1 MGVYRAGDVIRR
13 NRQALHMTQEELC
26 EGICN
31 AQTLSRIEN
40 GKQNPGKEVYKRL
53 MERMGKEKNRA
64 FAMVSGDDVRVLE
77 YAREYENAL
86 HKFEYEKADEV
97 LHLLEE
103 MVDDSPV
110 SRQYVM
116 EGRAVLDWRL
126 KRIEAKEERK
136 KLIEALSLTIN
147 NPEKYDFSSY
157 PLMENELSIMSNI
170 ANNYFSEGKREKAV
184 LILENIY
191 KGINSGYRIRE
202 KNRALEILLLNNL
215 ANMYGELG
223 EYKKA
228 IELTKQGIEVCRAEK
243 SSSALPQLLAEMEWN
258 MEQLLKE
265 KNDVNFTKHDCEKI
279 LRQAFYIASALKQ
292 NHNVELIKNHYEEY
306 FGKVPRIIFYQ

>member
-97 LHLLEE
+97 LQLLEG
-103 MVDDSPV
+103 MVDDSPI
-110 SRQYVM
+110 SRQYLLR
-116 EGRAVLDWRL
+116 GRAVIDWNL
-126 KRIEAKEERK
+126 KRITPGEGRK
-136 KLIEALSLTIN
+136 KLKEALAITVEN
-147 NPEKYDFSSY
+147 AEEQNFSTY
-157 PLMENELSIMSNI
+157 PLMENEIAILYNI
-170 ANNYFSEGKREKAV
+170 ANTYCWEGKIEEA
-184 LILENIY
+184 
-191 KGINSGYRIRE
+191 
-202 KNRALEILLLNNL
+202 ILLLETVYSGISSAYRIPEKGKLTEILILTNL
-215 ANMYGELG
+215 SNMYGELG
-223 EYKKA
+223 KYKKA
-228 IELTKQGIEVCRAEK
+228 IELAEQGIVICKEEK
-243 SSSALPQLLAEMEWN
+243 VSSALPQLLAEKEWN
-258 MEQLLKE
+258 MEQQLDKE
-265 KNDVNFTKHDCEKI
+265 ENVTFTKSDCERI
-279 LRQAFYIASALKQ
+279 LRQACYLASALDQK
-292 NHNVELIKNHYEEY
+292 HNLELIRRHYKEY
-306 FGKVPRIIFYQ
+306 FGRIL

>member
-110 SRQYVM
+110 SRQ
-116 EGRAVLDWRL
+116 
-126 KRIEAKEERK
+126 
-136 KLIEALSLTIN
+136 
-147 NPEKYDFSSY
+147 
-157 PLMENELSIMSNI
+157 
-170 ANNYFSEGKREKAV
+170 
-184 LILENIY
+184 
-191 KGINSGYRIRE
+191 
-202 KNRALEILLLNNL
+202 
-215 ANMYGELG
+215 
-223 EYKKA
+223 
-228 IELTKQGIEVCRAEK
+228 
-243 SSSALPQLLAEMEWN
+243 
-258 MEQLLKE
+258 
-265 KNDVNFTKHDCEKI
+265 
-279 LRQAFYIASALKQ
+279 
-292 NHNVELIKNHYEEY
+292 
-306 FGKVPRIIFYQ
+306 

>member
-97 LHLLEE
+97 LQLLEG

-116 EGRAVLDWRL
+116 EGRAIIDLRL
-126 KRIEAKEERK
+126 KRISEKEARK
-136 KLIEALSLTIN
+136 VLLEALNITIE
-147 NPEKYDFSSY
+147 NPEKQDFSSY
-157 PLMENELSIMSNI
+157 PLMEMEISILYNI
-170 ANNYFSEGKREKAV
+170 ANTYFSESEMEKAV
-184 LILENIY
+184 LILENVY
-191 KGINSGYRIRE
+191 NGITSSYRLPQKR
-202 KNRALEILLLNNL
+202 RTLELLILDNL

-223 EYKKA
+223 KHEKA
-228 IELTKQGIEVCRAEK
+228 IELALQGIKICKFEK
-243 SSSALPQLLAEMEWN
+243 TSGNLPQLLGEMEWN
-258 MEQLLKE
+258 MEQMLE
-265 KNDVNFTKHDCEKI
+265 KKKDVDFSKDDCKKI

-292 NHNVELIKNHYEEY
+292 NHIRDLMKNHYKEY
-306 FGKVPRIIFYQ
+306 FGKAII

>member
-97 LHLLEE
+97 LQLLEG

-110 SRQYVM
+110 SRQYIIK
-116 EGRAVLDWRL
+116 GRAILDWKL
-126 KRIEAKEERK
+126 KRISHQEERK
-136 KLIEALSLTIN
+136 RLMEGLNITIN
-147 NPEKYDFSSY
+147 FPEKQNFRKY
-157 PLMENELSIMSNI
+157 PLMENEISILCNI
-170 ANNYFSEGKREKAV
+170 ANTYFYENQIEKA
-184 LILENIY
+184 IIFLENIY
-191 KGINSGYRIRE
+191 EGINSGYRIPE
-202 KNRALEILLLNNL
+202 KGKVTELLILDNL

-223 EYKKA
+223 NHRKA
-228 IELTKQGIEVCRAEK
+228 IELAKQGLVFCKEEK
-243 SSSALPQLLAEMEWN
+243 TSGNLPQLLGELEWN
-258 MEQLLKE
+258 MEQLLE
-265 KNDVNFTKHDCEKI
+265 KNEDVEFNQKDCEKI
-279 LRQAFYIASALKQ
+279 LRQAYYIATALKQ
-292 NHNVELIKNHYEEY
+292 NHNAYLLKNHYEEY
-306 FGKVPRIIFYQ
+306 FGKKL

>member
-116 EGRAVLDWRL
+116 EGRAIIDYNL
-126 KRIEAKEERK
+126 KRITSKEANMRLSK
-136 KLIEALSLTIN
+136 ALALTVEN
-147 NPEKYDFSSY
+147 AEQQDFSKY
-157 PLMENELSIMSNI
+157 PLMEIEVSILCNI
-170 ANNYFSEGKREKAV
+170 ANIYYYDGKIQKAIF
-184 LILENIY
+184 LLEAVY
-191 KGINSGYRIRE
+191 AGINSGYRIHKKGKAKELR
-202 KNRALEILLLNNL
+202 ILDNL

-223 EYKKA
+223 EHKKA
-228 IELTKQGIEVCRAEK
+228 IKLAEEGILICREEK
-243 SSSALPQLLAEMEWN
+243 SAGNLPQLLGEMEWN
-258 MEQLLKE
+258 MEQLLEKKE
-265 KNDVNFTKHDCEKI
+265 DVNFSKYDCKKI
-279 LRQAFYIASALKQ
+279 LRQAYYLASALNQ
-292 NHNVELIKNHYEEY
+292 NHNLGLIKKHYQEY
-306 FGKVPRIIFYQ
+306 FKEDA

>member
-86 HKFEYEKADEV
+86 HKSEYEKADEI
-97 LHLLEE
+97 LCQLEK
-103 MVDDSPV
+103 MIDDSDT
-110 SRQYVM
+110 SKQYVIK
-116 EGRAVLDWRL
+116 GRAILDWKL
-126 KRIEAKEERK
+126 KRITHQEERR
-136 KLIEALSLTIN
+136 KLMEGLKITIDF
-147 NPEKYDFSSY
+147 PEKHDFSKY
-157 PLMENELSIMSNI
+157 PLMENEISILCNI
-170 ANNYFSEGKREKAV
+170 ANTYFYDNQIEEAIIFLEK
-184 LILENIY
+184 IY
-191 KGINSGYRIRE
+191 EGINSGYRISE
-202 KNRALEILLLNNL
+202 KGKVTELLILDNL

-223 EYKKA
+223 EHWKA
-228 IELTKQGIEVCRAEK
+228 IQLVKQGLVLCKEEK
-243 SSSALPQLLAEMEWN
+243 TSGNLPQLLGEMEWN
-258 MEQLLKE
+258 MEQLLE
-265 KNDVNFTKHDCEKI
+265 KNEEVDFTKKDCEKI
-279 LRQAFYIASALKQ
+279 LRQAYYIATALKQ
-292 NHNVELIKNHYEEY
+292 NHNAYLLKNHYEEY
-306 FGKVPRIIFYQ
+306 FGKKL

>member
-86 HKFEYEKADEV
+86 HKFECEKADKILCKLE
-97 LHLLEE
+97 LL
-103 MVDDSPV
+103 VDDSPT
-110 SRQYVM
+110 SQQYIMKGRAIVDWNLGRITPK
-116 EGRAVLDWRL
+116 EGRKRL
-126 KRIEAKEERK
+126 MQ
-136 KLIEALSLTIN
+136 ALSITIK
-147 NPEKYDFSSY
+147 NPEQQDFSKY
-157 PLMENELSIMSNI
+157 PLMENE
-170 ANNYFSEGKREKAV
+170 V
-184 LILENIY
+184 LILCNVANTYFRDGRVEKAILVLEDLY
-191 KGINSGYRIRE
+191 EGIISGYRISE
-202 KNRALEILLLNNL
+202 KGKTIELLILDNL

-223 EYKKA
+223 NHEKA
-228 IELTKQGIEVCRAEK
+228 IELAQKGIAICREEK
-243 SSSALPQLLAEMEWN
+243 TSSVLPQLIGELEWN
-258 MEQLLKE
+258 MEQLLEKE
-265 KNDVNFTKHDCEKI
+265 KRVDFSKKECERI
-279 LRQAFYIASALKQ
+279 LRQAYYIASALKQ
-292 NHNVELIKNHYEEY
+292 NHNEELMKKHYKEY
-306 FGKVPRIIFYQ
+306 FGEKISL

>member
-97 LHLLEE
+97 LQLLEG

-116 EGRAVLDWRL
+116 EGRAIIDYNL
-126 KRIEAKEERK
+126 KRITSEEGKIR
-136 KLIEALSLTIN
+136 LYEALALTVEN
-147 NPEKYDFSSY
+147 AEQQDFSKY
-157 PLMENELSIMSNI
+157 PLMEIEVSILCNI
-170 ANNYFSEGKREKAV
+170 ANLYYYEQKIQKAIF
-184 LILENIY
+184 LLEAIY
-191 KGINSGYRIRE
+191 TGINSGYRIPKKGKAKE
-202 KNRALEILLLNNL
+202 LLILDNL

-223 EYKKA
+223 DHRKA
-228 IELTKQGIEVCRAEK
+228 IKLAKEAISICREEK
-243 SSSALPQLLAEMEWN
+243 SAGNLPQLLGEMEWN
-258 MEQLLKE
+258 MEQLLEKKE
-265 KNDVNFTKHDCEKI
+265 VVDFSKGDCKRI
-279 LRQAFYIASALKQ
+279 LRQAYYLASALKQ
-292 NHNVELIKNHYEEY
+292 NHNLKLIKKHYQEY
-306 FGKVPRIIFYQ
+306 FKENV

>member
-97 LHLLEE
+97 LQLLEG

-126 KRIEAKEERK
+126 KRIEAEEERRR
-136 KLIEALSLTIN
+136 LIEALRLTID
-147 NPEKYDFSSY
+147 NPEKYDFSNY
-157 PLMENELSIMSNI
+157 PLMENELSILSNI
-170 ANNYFSEGKREKAV
+170 ANNYFCEGEGKKAV

-202 KNRALEILLLNNL
+202 KHRSLEILILNNL

-228 IELTKQGIEVCRAEK
+228 IELAERGIEVCRDEK

-258 MEQLLKE
+258 MEQLLEQKSE
-265 KNDVNFTKHDCEKI
+265 ESFTKHDCERI
-279 LRQAFYIASALKQ
+279 LRQALYIATALNQ
-292 NHNVELIKNHYEEY
+292 NHNVELIKNHYENY
-306 FGKVPRIIFYQ
+306 FGKVPKIIFCQ

>member
-116 EGRAVLDWRL
+116 EGRAIIDYNL
-126 KRIEAKEERK
+126 KRITSKEANMRLSK
-136 KLIEALSLTIN
+136 ALALTVEN
-147 NPEKYDFSSY
+147 AEQQDFSKY
-157 PLMENELSIMSNI
+157 PLMEIEVSILCNI
-170 ANNYFSEGKREKAV
+170 ANIYYYDGKIQKAIF
-184 LILENIY
+184 LLEAVY
-191 KGINSGYRIRE
+191 AGINSGYRIPKKGKAKE
-202 KNRALEILLLNNL
+202 LLILDNL

-223 EYKKA
+223 EQTIRK
-228 IELTKQGIEVCRAEK
+228 
-243 SSSALPQLLAEMEWN
+243 P
-258 MEQLLKE
+258 
-265 KNDVNFTKHDCEKI
+265 
-279 LRQAFYIASALKQ
+279 
-292 NHNVELIKNHYEEY
+292 
-306 FGKVPRIIFYQ
+306 